1 MAENSPAPVA
11 AMVAGAVEGA
21 APPPE
26 KRGRGRPTGSRNK
39 ETLRRGA
46 NLKEAASA
54 INSIVPDEELIKIV
68 WQNAREPHGSA
79 DRRLLWES
87 KFGKAPDFHNIN
99 LFGDL
104 SGQTFVAQ
112 LSDGRPALA
121 TFEAVPGS
129 PGKAPGP

>member
-1 MAENSPAPVA
+1 MAENSPPAVA
-11 AMVAGAVEGA
+11 AMVAGVEGA
-21 APPPE
+21 VPPAE
-26 KRGRGRPTGSRNK
+26 KRGRGRPPGSRNR

-54 INSIVPDEELIKIV
+54 INSIVPDEELIRIV

-104 SGQTFVAQ
+104 TGQTFVAQ

-121 TFEAVPGS
+121 TFETVPGD
-129 PGKAPGP
+129 PGTPSGS